1 MTSLPDRPGKV
12 ICIGRNYA
20 AHAAELNNPIPD
32 EPLLFIKPGSCVQP
46 LSNMQIPADK
56 GDVHYETELALWLD
70 RGLEQATPEQ
80 AWAAVGGIGLA
91 LDLTLRDKQSQLKE
105 KGWPWEVAKSF
116 NGACALGPRLAVPA
130 TLPIEFTLDL
140 NGKTVQSGDTS
151 LMLFSLP
158 QLLSEM
164 SRHFLLEAGDVIL
177 TGTPAGVGV
186 LRAGDALALTLNGE
200 HYLATSVVQ

>member
-46 LSNMQIPADK
+46 LQGMRIPTDR

-70 RGLEQATPEQ
+70 EPLDQATPEE

-91 LDLTLRDKQSQLKE
+91 LDLTLRDKQSELKD

-116 NGACALGPRLAVPA
+116 NGACALGPRQALPSD
-130 TLPIEFTLDL
+130 LPIRFTLSL
-140 NGKTVQSGDTS
+140 NGNTVQDGDTG

-164 SRHFLLEAGDVIL
+164 SQHFVLEKGDVIL

-186 LRAGDALALTLNGE
+186 LRVGDALDMTLNGE
-200 HYLATSVVQ
+200 HYLATAVQ

>member
-1 MTSLPDRPGKV
+1 MTSVPARPGKI

-32 EPLLFIKPGSCVQP
+32 EPLLFIKPGSCVQS

-56 GDVHYETELALWLD
+56 GDVHYEAELALWLD
-70 RGLEQATPEQ
+70 RELDNATPEE

-91 LDLTLRDKQSQLKE
+91 LDLTLREKQSELKA

-116 NGACALGPRLAVPA
+116 NGACALGPHLAVPA
-130 TLPIEFTLDL
+130 TLPIRFTLDL
-140 NGKTVQSGDTS
+140 NGTTVQEGDTS

-158 QLLSEM
+158 QLVSEM
-164 SRHFLLEAGDVIL
+164 SRQFLLEAGDVIL

-186 LRAGDALALTLNGE
+186 LRAGDKLSLTLNGE
-200 HYLATSVVQ
+200 HYLATAVA

>member
-1 MTSLPDRPGKV
+1 MIPVSDRPGKIV
-12 ICIGRNYA
+12 CIGRNYA
-20 AHAAELNNPIPD
+20 AHAAELHNPIPD
-32 EPLLFIKPGSCVQP
+32 EPLLFIKPGSCVQS
-46 LSNMQIPADK
+46 LSSMQIPADK

-70 RGLEQATPEQ
+70 SSLDRATPEE

-91 LDLTLRDKQSQLKE
+91 LDLTLRDKQSVLKE

-130 TLPIEFTLDL
+130 SLPIRFTMGL
-140 NGKTVQSGDTS
+140 NGKTVQEGDTD

-164 SRHFLLEAGDVIL
+164 SHHFVLEAGDVIL

-186 LRAGDALALTLNGE
+186 LRVGDVLSFTLNDQL
-200 HYLATSVVQ
+200 YSNTQVN